1 MPNKKL
7 HIGYARLNKKSLN
20 NYLKGKSFMIK
31 PVDQEDESNQ
41 VVKLQYKAK
50 KNLTKLNKNLAMNKG
65 VVVKPDE
72 LEDMEIHSGN
82 GLFDSLKKI
91 SSNPIAKTVLKT
103 AMPIASNL
111 ASQQVKNLT
120 GSDALANASKNLM
133 NQGTSELTSGSGF
146 NFNDILKSKIT
157 KNIVK
162 AAMPIASN
170 QVSQQV
176 KNLTG
181 SNALAGVSKNLMN
194 EGVREMT
201 SGSGFKN
208 KQGGSFAPLSGGSL
222 TNPNQF
228 LGISHNS
235 PDFSNANQRMAYV
248 RSHRRSNGVVM

>member
-7 HIGYARLNKKSLN
+7 HIGYARLNEKSLN

-31 PVDQEDESNQ
+31 PSDQEDESNQ

-65 VVVKPDE
+65 VRVNPDE

-82 GLFDSLKKI
+82 GLFDSLKRVT
-91 SSNPIAKTVLKT
+91 SNPIAKTVLKA

-120 GSDALANASKNLM
+120 GSDALANVSKNLM
-133 NQGTSELTSGSGF
+133 NEGSKELTGSGF

-170 QVSQQV
+170 LVSQQV

-181 SNALAGVSKNLMN
+181 SDALAGVSKSLIQ
-194 EGVREMT
+194 EGAKEAV
-201 SGSGFKN
+201 GNGFKR
-208 KQGGSFAPLSGGSL
+208 GGSMNPLGGSI
-222 TNPNQF
+222 NPNQF
-228 LGISHNS
+228 VGISYNS
-235 PDFSNANQRMAYV
+235 PDFSNPSERMAYV

>member
-7 HIGYARLNKKSLN
+7 HIGYARLSEKSLN

-31 PVDQEDESNQ
+31 PIDQEDESNQ

-50 KNLTKLNKNLAMNKG
+50 KNLTKLNKNLSMQKG
-65 VVVKPDE
+65 VRVNPDE

-91 SSNPIAKTVLKT
+91 TSNPITKTVLKA

-111 ASQQVKNLT
+111 VSQQVKNVT
-120 GSDALANASKNLM
+120 GSDALANVSKNLM
-133 NQGTSELTSGSGF
+133 KEGTNELTSGSGF

-170 QVSQQV
+170 LVSQQV

-181 SNALAGVSKNLMN
+181 SDALAGVSKNLMN
-194 EGVREMT
+194 EGSKELV
-201 SGSGFKN
+201 GSGLRSKR
-208 KQGGSFAPLSGGSL
+208 GGSFQALGGSL
-222 TNPNQF
+222 TNPNQYV
-228 LGISHNS
+228 GISYNS
-235 PDFSNANQRMAYV
+235 PDFSNPSERMAYV
-248 RSHRRSNGVVM
+248 RSHRRGVVM

>member
-7 HIGYARLNKKSLN
+7 HIGYARLNEKALN

-31 PVDQEDESNQ
+31 PSDQEDESNQ

-65 VVVKPDE
+65 VRVNPEE
-72 LEDMEIHSGN
+72 LEDLEVHSGN
-82 GLFDSLKKI
+82 GLFDSLKRVT
-91 SSNPIAKTVLKT
+91 SNPIAKTVLKA

-111 ASQQVKNLT
+111 VSQQVKNLT
-120 GSDALANASKNLM
+120 GSDALAGVSKNLM
-133 NQGTSELTSGSGF
+133 NEGSKELVGSGF

-170 QVSQQV
+170 LVSQQV

-181 SNALAGVSKNLMN
+181 SDALAGVSKNLMN
-194 EGVREMT
+194 EGSKELV
-201 SGSGFKN
+201 GSGFRSKR
-208 KQGGSFAPLSGGSL
+208 GGSFQPLGGSL

-228 LGISHNS
+228 VGISYNS
-235 PDFSNANQRMAYV
+235 PDFSNPSERMAYV
-248 RSHRRSNGVVM
+248 RSHRKNNVM

>member
-7 HIGYARLNKKSLN
+7 HIGYARLNEKALN

-65 VVVKPDE
+65 VRVNPDE

-82 GLFDSLKKI
+82 GLFDSLKGVMNSKLTKGI
-91 SSNPIAKTVLKT
+91 VKAVAPKVGNIVG
-103 AMPIASNL
+103 
-111 ASQQVKNLT
+111 QQVKNLT
-120 GSDALANASKNLM
+120 GSDVASNITKSLINE
-133 NQGTSELTSGSGF
+133 GSKELTGSGF

-157 KNIVK
+157 KGIVK
-162 AAMPIASN
+162 AVAP
-170 QVSQQV
+170 QVGNIVGQQV

-181 SNALAGVSKNLMN
+181 SDAASNITKSLIN
-194 EGVREMT
+194 EGSKELV
-201 SGSGFKN
+201 GSGFKS
-208 KQGGSFAPLSGGSL
+208 KRGGSALPLGGSL

-228 LGISHNS
+228 VGISYNS
-235 PDFSNANQRMAYV
+235 PDFSNANHRMAYV
-248 RSHRRSNGVVM
+248 RSHRRGVVM